1 MRPSPVRLLPN
12 PERKSALSTNT
23 QARALPDS
31 SKTAWPRKKS
41 VRYSLSPRVFSLN
54 PFIANGERLYTNPLV
69 SSIEAGLCPA
79 PAMAFLQHLEF
90 LKSAQKPNQFPPDS
104 GCEVAFSGRSNSGKS
119 SAINAITARRGLA
132 RTSKTPGRTQLI
144 NFFDIDDTR
153 RLVDLPGYGYA
164 KVSDS
169 VRNQWRL
176 LLEAY
181 FQERRSLS
189 GLFIT
194 VDIRRGL
201 KELDEVML
209 TWAQEAGVP
218 AGVLLT
224 KADKLSRSGGMSRR
238 QEISG
243 TLPDDVPLILFSS
256 PRRLGVEEAREQLL
270 MWLGGADSGR

>member
-1 MRPSPVRLLPN
+1 
-12 PERKSALSTNT
+12 
-23 QARALPDS
+23 
-31 SKTAWPRKKS
+31 
-41 VRYSLSPRVFSLN
+41 
-54 PFIANGERLYTNPLV
+54 
-69 SSIEAGLCPA
+69 
-79 PAMAFLQHLEF
+79 MAFLQHLEF

-144 NFFDIDDTR
+144 NFFEIDGTR

-169 VRNQWRL
+169 VRNQWRI

-201 KELDEVML
+201 KDLDEVML
-209 TWAQEAGVP
+209 TWAQDAGVP

-270 MWLGGADSGR
+270 TWLDGADSKR

>member
-1 MRPSPVRLLPN
+1 
-12 PERKSALSTNT
+12 
-23 QARALPDS
+23 
-31 SKTAWPRKKS
+31 
-41 VRYSLSPRVFSLN
+41 
-54 PFIANGERLYTNPLV
+54 
-69 SSIEAGLCPA
+69 
-79 PAMAFLQHLEF
+79 MAFLQHLEF

-144 NFFDIDDTR
+144 NFFEIDGTK

-270 MWLGGADSGR
+270 MWLGGADSKR

>member
-1 MRPSPVRLLPN
+1 
-12 PERKSALSTNT
+12 
-23 QARALPDS
+23 
-31 SKTAWPRKKS
+31 
-41 VRYSLSPRVFSLN
+41 
-54 PFIANGERLYTNPLV
+54 
-69 SSIEAGLCPA
+69 
-79 PAMAFLQHLEF
+79 MAFLQHLEF

>member
-1 MRPSPVRLLPN
+1 
-12 PERKSALSTNT
+12 
-23 QARALPDS
+23 
-31 SKTAWPRKKS
+31 
-41 VRYSLSPRVFSLN
+41 
-54 PFIANGERLYTNPLV
+54 
-69 SSIEAGLCPA
+69 
-79 PAMAFLQHLEF
+79 MAFFQHLEF

-104 GCEVAFSGRSNSGKS
+104 GCEVAFAGRSNSGKS
-119 SAINAITARRGLA
+119 SAINAITVRRGLA

-144 NFFDIDDTR
+144 NFFEIDESR

-169 VRNQWRL
+169 VRDQWRI

-181 FQERRSLS
+181 FQERQSLS

-209 TWAQEAGVP
+209 TWAQDAGVP

-224 KADKLSRSGGMSRR
+224 KADKLSRSGGISRR
-238 QEISG
+238 QEISR
-243 TLPDDVPLILFSS
+243 TVPDDIPLILFSA
-256 PRRLGVEEAREQLL
+256 PRRLGVDEAREQLL
-270 MWLGGADSGR
+270 TWLGATDSAP

>member
-1 MRPSPVRLLPN
+1 
-12 PERKSALSTNT
+12 
-23 QARALPDS
+23 
-31 SKTAWPRKKS
+31 
-41 VRYSLSPRVFSLN
+41 
-54 PFIANGERLYTNPLV
+54 
-69 SSIEAGLCPA
+69 
-79 PAMAFLQHLEF
+79 MAFLQHLEF

-144 NFFDIDDTR
+144 NFFEIDDTR

-169 VRNQWRL
+169 VRNQWRI

-201 KELDEVML
+201 KDLDEVML

-270 MWLGGADSGR
+270 TWLDGADSKR

>member
-1 MRPSPVRLLPN
+1 
-12 PERKSALSTNT
+12 
-23 QARALPDS
+23 
-31 SKTAWPRKKS
+31 
-41 VRYSLSPRVFSLN
+41 
-54 PFIANGERLYTNPLV
+54 
-69 SSIEAGLCPA
+69 
-79 PAMAFLQHLEF
+79 MAFLQHLEF

-144 NFFDIDDTR
+144 NFFEIDGTK

-169 VRNQWRL
+169 VRNQWRI

-201 KELDEVML
+201 KDLDEVML

-256 PRRLGVEEAREQLL
+256 PRRLGVEESREQLL
-270 MWLGGADSGR
+270 MWLGGADSKR